1 MTQVLLALQLL
12 ASMALSFAA
21 TYILV
26 PLAIERLTARG
37 IFGVDVHKPTQ
48 PRVPEMGGVAFV
60 GGYLLGMLYL
70 LTAFPGYITPILAA
84 LCSILMICLMGML
97 DDILDLSQRT
107 KATLPLI
114 ASLPLIIAVSSDRAM
129 LIPLIGRVQLGLIYP
144 FLLVPIGV
152 TAASNLTNLL
162 AGFNGLE
169 AGMGIIAL
177 SSLVISALL
186 IGHDLCAVIAAP
198 MIGALAAFF
207 LFNRYP
213 ARIFPGNAGTF
224 SIGAVVA
231 AAVILG
237 DMEVIGVICLMP
249 YIIEFFIKART
260 KFKGVCFG
268 VLNPDGTLSPPRGKH
283 VESLTHILMLNGRC
297 TEKGLVYRLLLI
309 EAFFGTIAIVV
320 AHLSLYFILLR
331 PVS

>member
-1 MTQVLLALQLL
+1 
-12 ASMALSFAA
+12 MALSFAA
-21 TYILV
+21 TYLLV

-37 IFGVDVHKPTQ
+37 IFGVDVHKPMK
-48 PRVPEMGGVAFV
+48 PKVPEMGGVAFV

-70 LTAFPGYITPILAA
+70 LVAFPQHITPILAA

-114 ASLPLIIAVSSDRAM
+114 ASLPLIMAVSNERTM
-129 LIPLIGRVQLGLIYP
+129 LIPLIGYVQLGEIYP

-177 SSLVISALL
+177 SSLMISAL
-186 IGHDLCAVIAAP
+186 IVGHHLCAVVVAP

-207 LFNRYP
+207 VFNKYP
-213 ARIFPGNAGTF
+213 AKIFPGNAGTF

-237 DMEVIGVICLMP
+237 DMEVIGVICLTP
-249 YIIEFFIKART
+249 YIIEFFIKAKT
-260 KFKGVCFG
+260 KFRGVCFG
-268 VLNPDGTLSPPRGKH
+268 VLNPDGTLSPPKSGSI
-283 VESLTHILMLNGRC
+283 ESLTHILMLNGRC
-297 TEKGLVYRLLLI
+297 TEKKLVYRLFVI
-309 EAFFGTIAIVV
+309 EAFFGIVAIFV
-320 AHLSLYFILLR
+320 AYLSLYFILLQ
-331 PVS
+331 PT